1 MGEMAS
7 SIAHE
12 VTQPLTAIATYAQ
25 ACRRLVD
32 GGMIEAPEVLDVLER
47 IGNEALRAGD
57 IIRHL
62 RTLVQKRDTE
72 PAECD
77 ITKLLRE
84 VEPLASVDA
93 RLNEVELR
101 FILPP
106 EPPVIRADSVQIQ
119 QVVLNLIRNGID
131 AMVGNPP
138 NRRALEVRVASPDKE
153 AVQVSV
159 KDQGSGLSEKSE
171 KSLFEPF
178 FTTKES
184 GLGLGLSISR
194 SIISS
199 HGGRLWFSRNP
210 EGGSTFS
217 FTLPTSS
224 ETNDD

>member
-1 MGEMAS
+1 MA
-7 SIAHE
+7 
-12 VTQPLTAIATYAQ
+12 
-25 ACRRLVD
+25 
-32 GGMIEAPEVLDVLER
+32 EAPEVLDVLER
-47 IGNEALRAGD
+47 IGEEALRAGD

-62 RTLVQKRDTE
+62 RTLVQKRETE
-72 PAECD
+72 PTDCD
-77 ITKLLRE
+77 ITELLRE
-84 VEPLASVDA
+84 VEPLASADA

-106 EPPVIRADSVQIQ
+106 KPPVIRADSVQIQ

-131 AMVGNPP
+131 AMMGTPP
-138 NRRALEVRVASPDKE
+138 DRRTLEVRVASQDKN

-159 KDQGSGLSEKSE
+159 KDQGCGPSETSE

-178 FTTKES
+178 FTTKEA

-217 FTLPTSS
+217 FTLPTTS
-224 ETNDD
+224 ETKDD